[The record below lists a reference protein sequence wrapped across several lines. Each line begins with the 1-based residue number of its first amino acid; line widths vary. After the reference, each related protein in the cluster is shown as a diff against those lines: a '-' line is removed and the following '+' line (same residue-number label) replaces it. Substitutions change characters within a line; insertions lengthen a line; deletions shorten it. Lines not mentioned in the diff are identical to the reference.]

1 MQRREMIGILAEED
15 VCWIG
20 NRGLFWDKYD
30 YWKEVS
36 VQLTPVGINFY
47 KYHDGKWQ
55 RYERLLFDKCE
66 VDMNYPDY
74 ICNHTKQERSRTLKE
89 ILENRG

>member
-1 MQRREMIGILAEED
+1 MIGILAEED

-20 NRGLFWDKYD
+20 NVGLFYGRDG
-30 YWKEVS
+30 YWKDNS

-47 KYHDGKWQ
+47 QYYDGKWN
-55 RYERLLFDKCE
+55 RYERLRFNRCE
-66 VDMNYPDY
+66 VQTNFPAY
-74 ICNHTKQERSRTLKE
+74 ICNHTRQERSRTLKE